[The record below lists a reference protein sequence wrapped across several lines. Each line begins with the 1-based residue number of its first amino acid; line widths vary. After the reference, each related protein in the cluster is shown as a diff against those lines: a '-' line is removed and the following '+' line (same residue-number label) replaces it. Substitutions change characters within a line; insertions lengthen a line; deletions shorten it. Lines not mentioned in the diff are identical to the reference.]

1 MSLNYLPM
9 VANSSEL
16 LGLISSKLRMQ
27 ARVKKFYILKLLTHW
42 IKRFLSSYKCYC
54 DWNEVRNLVAG
65 KRNKTGT
72 ISTIGN
78 KWLLALR
85 EKKWYEVVST
95 SSWDNE
101 LSSVNQRRNKI
112 EQTINF
118 IWFHTII
125 PTLMIFRC
133 MKAHE
138 VSVQSV
144 AKVQS
149 SYLIKSPIKLCQHQC
164 KQISLPRAN
173 CIRFYGMSK
182 DQNVGFQVHL
192 F

>member
-16 LGLISSKLRMQ
+16 LGPISSKLRMQ
-27 ARVKKFYILKLLTHW
+27 ARVKKFYILKLLTQW

-72 ISTIGN
+72 SLTIGN
-78 KWLLALR
+78 KWLLALSGSWHSGR
-85 EKKWYEVVST
+85 KNWYKVVST
-95 SSWDNE
+95 SSWHNE
-101 LSSVNQRRNKI
+101 LSSVNRRRNKI
-112 EQTINF
+112 EQTLYF

-133 MKAHE
+133 MK
-138 VSVQSV
+138 
-144 AKVQS
+144 
-149 SYLIKSPIKLCQHQC
+149 YLCRVWLKCNP
-164 KQISLPRAN
+164 PT
-173 CIRFYGMSK
+173 
-182 DQNVGFQVHL
+182 
-192 F
+192 

>member
-1 MSLNYLPM
+1 MQLRTNRYSLHTRHNIHYIIPSFWQMSLDYLPM

-16 LGLISSKLRMQ
+16 LGPISSKLRIQ
-27 ARVKKFYILKLLTHW
+27 ARVKKFYILKLLTQW

-72 ISTIGN
+72 SLTNGN
-78 KWLLALR
+78 KWLLALSGSWHLGR
-85 EKKWYEVVST
+85 KNWYKVVST

-112 EQTINF
+112 EQTIYF

-133 MKAHE
+133 MK
-138 VSVQSV
+138 
-144 AKVQS
+144 
-149 SYLIKSPIKLCQHQC
+149 YLCRVWLKCNP
-164 KQISLPRAN
+164 PT
-173 CIRFYGMSK
+173 
-182 DQNVGFQVHL
+182 
-192 F
+192 